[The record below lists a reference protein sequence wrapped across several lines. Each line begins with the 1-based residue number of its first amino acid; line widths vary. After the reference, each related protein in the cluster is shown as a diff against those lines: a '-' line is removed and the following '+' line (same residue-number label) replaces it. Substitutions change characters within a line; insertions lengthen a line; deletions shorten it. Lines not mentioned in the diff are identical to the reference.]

1 LVLTLLLVFGLILGA
16 SALFF
21 TRKAKASMTAA
32 RSIGGEPAF
41 VFVVTPAPPLNQ
53 WIADVHALLGEVGAP
68 AQLTRYHR
76 PAVTVGASGVVIS
89 EKKLGRILTIP
100 RLVIQGV
107 QAGSISLKPQGHL
120 GSTTY
125 RTVWM
130 AIEHRGQTLSLALTP
145 VVGAY
150 GTVSAIHAQSI
161 ADSIAATIGPN
172 A

>member
-1 LVLTLLLVFGLILGA
+1 MA
-16 SALFF
+16 
-21 TRKAKASMTAA
+21 TAQ
-32 RSIGGEPAF
+32 SIGGEPAF
-41 VFVVTPAPPLNQ
+41 IFVVTPAPPLNQ

-68 AQLTRYHR
+68 PQLTRYHR

-125 RTVWM
+125 QTVWM
-130 AIEHRGQTLSLALTP
+130 AIGHRGQSLSVALTP
-145 VVGAY
+145 VVGSY
-150 GTVSAIHAQSI
+150 GTVSTIYAQSL
-161 ADSIAATIGPN
+161 ANSIAETIRPN